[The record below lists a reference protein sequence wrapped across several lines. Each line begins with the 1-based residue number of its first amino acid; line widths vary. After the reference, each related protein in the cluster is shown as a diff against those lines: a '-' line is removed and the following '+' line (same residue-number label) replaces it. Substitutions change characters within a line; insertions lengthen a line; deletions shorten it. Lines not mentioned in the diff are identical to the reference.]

1 MTDIALRRARREK
14 MFRRAGLGL
23 ILVLLSPLTVFLAV
37 AGLKGGVLSI
47 ETAFDLMT
55 MKIAL
60 GLAAVGIV
68 GAVIALIAGLAEF
81 KSAGLI
87 GVAAVAVSAAT
98 VAVFAWSIVQAGQAK
113 GAGDV
118 STDADEPPG
127 FSTAVMAQR
136 RAAGADPLPAAA
148 GPAGCE
154 ISASRTQVPP
164 GAAGYGL
171 QSAGFDVR
179 GLGVG
184 RADGAWTSFWF
195 NRTYDGVVRIRPGRT
210 DVRVTARDLSHDRGQ
225 ACRLARKVATDMLP

>member
-1 MTDIALRRARREK
+1 

-23 ILVLLSPLTVFLAV
+23 ILALLSPLTVFLAV
-37 AGLKGGVLSI
+37 AGLKAGVLPI

-60 GLAAVGIV
+60 GLAGVGVI
-68 GAVIALIAGLAEF
+68 GALFALVAGLSDFRSAGMIAG
-81 KSAGLI
+81 
-87 GVAAVAVSAAT
+87 AAVVVSTAT
-98 VAVFAWSIVQAGQAK
+98 VAAFAWAFVQAGEAR

-118 STDADEPPG
+118 STDAAEPPG
-127 FSTAVMAQR
+127 FSRSVLAERA
-136 RAAGADPLPAAA
+136 AAGADPVPAAA
-148 GPAGCE
+148 GPAGCAVTAP
-154 ISASRTQVPP
+154 STQVPP

-171 QSAGFDVR
+171 QSAGFTVR

-195 NRTYDGVVRIRPGRT
+195 NRTYDGIVRIRPGRT

-225 ACRLARKVATDMLP
+225 ACRLARKVARDMLP

>member
-1 MTDIALRRARREK
+1 MTDIALRRARRQK
-14 MFRRAGLGL
+14 MFQRAGVGL
-23 ILVLLSPLTVFLAV
+23 ILALLSPLTVFLAV
-37 AGLKGGVLSI
+37 AGLKSGVLSI

-55 MKIAL
+55 IKIAL
-60 GLAAVGIV
+60 GLAAVGVI

-81 KSAGLI
+81 KSAGMVA
-87 GVAAVAVSAAT
+87 VAAVLISAVT
-98 VAVFAWSIVQAGQAK
+98 VAVFSWSIVQAGQAR

-118 STDADEPPG
+118 ATNADEPPG
-127 FSTAVMAQR
+127 FSTAVLAQR
-136 RAAGADPLPAAA
+136 RAAGADPVPTVA

-154 ISASRTQVPP
+154 ITAPMTQVPP

-210 DVRVTARDLSHDRGQ
+210 DVRVTARDLAHDRGQ
-225 ACRLARKVATDMLP
+225 ACRLAGKIATNMLP